1 MGDWLL
7 IRFTA
12 TIALLMGITVAHADE
27 TAPTLVNQQI
37 QPVQVNQPAITDTS
51 GHPAN
56 EQLNSTVLPAKTAPT
71 ATTESTASSPAQ
83 AVQPNV
89 TDDQHSSSHHPVDW
103 SHNYERVIWIT
114 YRDHYDTNGGASS
127 NYHREEIIQMAEN
140 GHWEEVNWYPPEGTF
155 PPGVKVPPVHFAAAS
170 PTESANQRWNV
181 EYFMRSVDIQTATG
195 RQTISQVYTIH
206 NSQTVNIPE
215 IEIPNSS
222 IPAGYH
228 PRISPLAIQNDKVIE
243 RGGHYYLTGATLTF
257 DNIGVVYHG
266 AGGTTAPG
274 TITFAEKV
282 ILSAPINLVYQDL
295 SGKVYNAYGDQ
306 YPAYAASYQDVAQV
320 DYGQTLS
327 ANQLYADAQKYLNQ
341 YVTSV
346 FDEPDSN
353 YQIYGYFDPA
363 GKLHPIQSP
372 ADYPGFTDAQAGSD
386 GLTYQLAIVYRR
398 HGKVD
403 DPVTK
408 TRTIIVNMP
417 DGRQEKTIQEVT
429 LAQFADYDG
438 ITGEELSTP
447 TWKVLT
453 GDQPD
458 SNDDWE
464 TLTAGNHDW
473 QAFIVPSIAGYTPS
487 LTQVASQTIT
497 DSSQDQTIKV
507 NYQADSQSVK
517 VIYKD
522 GDKVVKTT
530 ELTGTTGQTVKVAL
544 NLPTHYTLLNEP
556 ASTYTFR
563 ASGNQYIIVE
573 LGHQMQATDREKIV
587 TRQIIITD
595 PTGHIVTITQTA
607 RLNQSGVLDLVTNQ
621 TDWDKWTTS
630 HWDSF
635 VVPRLAGYT
644 PSQGQLAAQAVTSTT
659 ENQVIKI
666 NYQADSQRTRV
677 VDKDGNRIVKIEN
690 LAGKTGQTVNVV
702 ISAPDHYQIINH
714 PATNYT
720 FQASGNQDIIVELGH
735 QMQAT
740 HREKTVTRRIIVTDP
755 AGKSTTTTQKAILHQ
770 TGVLDLVTQRINWDD
785 WTTDHWASF
794 VVPLVAGYTPSQ
806 AQVARHTVTN
816 RDQDIVVKIHY
827 QADDQ
832 NVKIVY
838 VTPDGQVISTANLHG
853 QTDTR
858 QVLPL
863 DVPTGYQLV
872 AGQQIPQTIVMKPQ
886 MANIMIMVT
895 KVVSHKEP
903 AGANKVIPGESLPGG
918 SKQSSLS
925 GRPLSGGQQNQQYKE
940 LPRTGNKDASVTG
953 LVLVTTLSMLGFGY
967 RKRNSL
973 EK

>member
-1 MGDWLL
+1 MTKINHYKLYKHKKQWVIGCSSVLL
-7 IRFTA
+7 P
-12 TIALLMGITVAHADE
+12 LLMGITVAHADE

-37 QPVQVNQPAITDTS
+37 QPVQVNQPAITNTS

-89 TDDQHSSSHHPVDW
+89 TDDQHSSSHHPADW

-266 AGGTTAPG
+266 AGGTMAPG

-306 YPAYAASYQDVAQV
+306 YPAYAASYQNVAQV

-327 ANQLYADAQKYLNQ
+327 VNQLYADAQKYLNR

-473 QAFIVPSIAGYTPS
+473 QAFIVPSIAGYKPS

-770 TGVLDLVTQRINWDD
+770 TGVLDLVTQQINWDD

-925 GRPLSGGQQNQQYKE
+925 GRPLSGGQQNQ
-940 LPRTGNKDASVTG
+940 
-953 LVLVTTLSMLGFGY
+953 
-967 RKRNSL
+967 
-973 EK
+973 

>member
-1 MGDWLL
+1 MTKINHYKLYKHKKQWVIGCSSVLL
-7 IRFTA
+7 P
-12 TIALLMGITVAHADE
+12 LLMGITVAHADE

-37 QPVQVNQPAITDTS
+37 QPVQVNQPAITNTS

-89 TDDQHSSSHHPVDW
+89 TDDQHSSSHHPADW

-438 ITGEELSTP
+438 ITGEELSTY
-447 TWKVLT
+447 LE
-453 GDQPD
+453 G
-458 SNDDWE
+458 S
-464 TLTAGNHDW
+464 
-473 QAFIVPSIAGYTPS
+473 
-487 LTQVASQTIT
+487 
-497 DSSQDQTIKV
+497 
-507 NYQADSQSVK
+507 
-517 VIYKD
+517 
-522 GDKVVKTT
+522 
-530 ELTGTTGQTVKVAL
+530 
-544 NLPTHYTLLNEP
+544 
-556 ASTYTFR
+556 
-563 ASGNQYIIVE
+563 
-573 LGHQMQATDREKIV
+573 DR
-587 TRQIIITD
+587 
-595 PTGHIVTITQTA
+595 
-607 RLNQSGVLDLVTNQ
+607 
-621 TDWDKWTTS
+621 
-630 HWDSF
+630 
-635 VVPRLAGYT
+635 
-644 PSQGQLAAQAVTSTT
+644 
-659 ENQVIKI
+659 
-666 NYQADSQRTRV
+666 
-677 VDKDGNRIVKIEN
+677 
-690 LAGKTGQTVNVV
+690 
-702 ISAPDHYQIINH
+702 
-714 PATNYT
+714 
-720 FQASGNQDIIVELGH
+720 
-735 QMQAT
+735 
-740 HREKTVTRRIIVTDP
+740 
-755 AGKSTTTTQKAILHQ
+755 
-770 TGVLDLVTQRINWDD
+770 
-785 WTTDHWASF
+785 
-794 VVPLVAGYTPSQ
+794 
-806 AQVARHTVTN
+806 
-816 RDQDIVVKIHY
+816 
-827 QADDQ
+827 
-832 NVKIVY
+832 
-838 VTPDGQVISTANLHG
+838 
-853 QTDTR
+853 
-858 QVLPL
+858 
-863 DVPTGYQLV
+863 
-872 AGQQIPQTIVMKPQ
+872 
-886 MANIMIMVT
+886 
-895 KVVSHKEP
+895 
-903 AGANKVIPGESLPGG
+903 
-918 SKQSSLS
+918 
-925 GRPLSGGQQNQQYKE
+925 
-940 LPRTGNKDASVTG
+940 
-953 LVLVTTLSMLGFGY
+953 
-967 RKRNSL
+967 
-973 EK
+973 